1 MEYKEAHG
9 ARIPALGFGTFM
21 LEPAD
26 TRRMAEAAL
35 DIGYRHI
42 DTAQLY
48 HNETEVGAA
57 IAASDV
63 ARADIFLTTKVW
75 IERFRSGHLEA
86 SVDESLARLDT
97 DYVDLA
103 LLHWP
108 NPDVA
113 LQETLNAL
121 LAVKHDGRAR
131 HIGIS
136 NFPTALVQEAVE
148 IAGADALVTNQ
159 VEYHVFLDQ
168 QKVLAQARQF
178 GMLLTAYC
186 PLAEGKV
193 VNNDTLGEIGAGYG
207 KSAAQVALRWLLAQQ
222 GVITIPRTSNEAH
235 ARANFDVFDFELSD
249 DDIRRIDR
257 LQNNDRLIDPGIAP
271 AWDSA

>member
-1 MEYKEAHG
+1 MEHKQAHG

-26 TRRMAEAAL
+26 TRRMVAAAL

-57 IAASDV
+57 IAASGI
-63 ARADIFLTTKVW
+63 ARGDIFLTTKVW
-75 IERFRSGHLEA
+75 IDQFRAGDLEA
-86 SVDESLARLDT
+86 SVDESLGRLKT
-97 DYVDLA
+97 DYVDLL

-108 NPDVA
+108 NPEVA
-113 LQETLNAL
+113 LEETLNAL

-186 PLAEGKV
+186 PLAQGKV
-193 VNNDTLGEIGAGYG
+193 IGNETLGEIGAKYD
-207 KSAAQVALRWLLAQQ
+207 KSEAQVALAWLLAQD
-222 GVITIPRTSNEAH
+222 GVITMPRTRSEAR
-235 ARANFDVFDFELSD
+235 ARANFNVFDFKLSEED
-249 DDIRRIDR
+249 TRRIDA
-257 LQNNDRLIDPGIAP
+257 LQDDERLINPGIAP
-271 AWDSA
+271 EWDTP